1 VPAAP
6 KPQRRSADE
15 SRSILVT
22 ACIDLLLEHPLD
34 EVTNRRL
41 EDETGLNRSYVT
53 RLFGSRDGLLLEVA
67 LELQQRVV
75 SRLPADAPDV
85 DLLQIISDP
94 EAKLLSNVGMWLTTR
109 GHNGADIFTGIGS
122 MTSEVAERIEQL
134 LGTSPR
140 ASRALALH
148 VQLTA
153 SFIMLFGEPM
163 GLDEDTVNDVL
174 AVARIQLLHSGPL
187 VEQLGW

>member
-1 VPAAP
+1 MT
-6 KPQRRSADE
+6 Q
-15 SRSILVT
+15 
-22 ACIDLLLEHPLD
+22 
-34 EVTNRRL
+34 NRRL
-41 EDETGLNRSYVT
+41 DRVAGDIAE
-53 RLFGSRDGLLLEVA
+53 LLSELEA
-67 LELQQRVV
+67 TSQQ
-75 SRLPADAPDV
+75 LYAMWK
-85 DLLQIISDP
+85 IISDP

-109 GHNGADIFTGIGS
+109 GHNGAHIFTGIGS

-148 VQLTA
+148 MQLTA
-153 SFIMLFGEPM
+153 GFIMLFGEPM